1 MNWLHFLS
9 WVAGLYLVYYL
20 ALILF
25 DYSRSKKPSAEATG
39 ELTFTEDIQP
49 KTIDHLPDKAEAP
62 PKPVPK
68 TESPILGSGGVS
80 LKSLFSL
87 CQQEAIIYTRPV
99 SF

>member
-1 MNWLHFLS
+1 MNWLHFLF

-25 DYSRSKKPSAEATG
+25 DYSRSKKTSPEATG

-49 KTIDHLPDKAEAP
+49 KRIDHLPDKAVSP
-62 PKPVPK
+62 PKPIPK
-68 TESPILGSGGVS
+68 TESPILGSAGVS